1 MNRLHAFHDHRTPLP
16 DQAETQLDTPL
27 ISVVVPVHNEAPN
40 LLPLITA
47 IGAAL
52 AGIEHEI
59 VYVDDGSSDATPS
72 ILAETAWNLP
82 NFVHIRHRNS
92 CGQSAAVITGVRA
105 ARGIYIA
112 TLDGDGQNDPADIP
126 AMLEAAMA
134 AEAFGPKPVLI
145 AGHRTTRKDSEAK
158 RWGSR
163 IANSVRGR
171 LLKDGTPDTGC
182 GLKLVP
188 PGRLSGSAAFRPSAS
203 LPAGLVHPRRRP
215 CRLGAGAASSAHARR
230 LALRHLGPV
239 KGRHCRSVR
248 RRLAAAPLESTANRS
263 EPMTTMNNLP
273 PPATATAVPI
283 AKALKPALMAGAM
296 IAMLSACRCWA
307 PPRRNPR

>member
-1 MNRLHAFHDHRTPLP
+1 MIIEPRSQTKP
-16 DQAETQLDTPL
+16 ETQPDTPM

-47 IGAAL
+47 ITEAL
-52 AGIEHEI
+52 AGIDHEI
-59 VYVDDGSSDATPS
+59 VYVDDGSSDATPA
-72 ILAETAWNLP
+72 ILADTARNLP
-82 NFVHIRHRNS
+82 NFVHIRHRSS

-126 AMLEAAMA
+126 AMLEAAFA

-145 AGHRTTRKDSEAK
+145 AGHRTTRKDSDAK

-182 GLKLVP
+182 GLKLF
-188 PGRLSGSAAFRPSAS
+188 RRAAFLEVPHFDHLHRF
-203 LPAGLVHPRRRP
+203 LPALFIRSGGHVVSVPVRHHPRTHGASHYGTWDRLKVGIVDLFGVAWLQRRWNQP
-215 CRLGAGAASSAHARR
+215 HID
-230 LALRHLGPV
+230 P
-239 KGRHCRSVR
+239 
-248 RRLAAAPLESTANRS
+248 
-263 EPMTTMNNLP
+263 
-273 PPATATAVPI
+273 
-283 AKALKPALMAGAM
+283 
-296 IAMLSACRCWA
+296 
-307 PPRRNPR
+307 NP